1 MEKYQNLAQFQ
12 KEMHKFFEEYKKKLG
27 INPAWTI
34 TIQEKAIRG
43 TYGEVEWDFP
53 QRRFWVYINAK
64 KNRDSKELRD
74 SIIHE
79 LLHVFLMPYTQRAE
93 GLVKFMPAEKQKK
106 MTKALDRVEDNL
118 VKKLTTVILGL
129 DIKGEKGGKSLHRTR
144 G

>member
-12 KEMHKFFEEYKKKLG
+12 REMHRFFEEYKKKLG
-27 INPAWTI
+27 LNPAWTI
-34 TIQEKAIRG
+34 TVEEKQIRG
-43 TYGEVEWDFP
+43 TYGEVEWDYP
-53 QRRFWVYINAK
+53 KRRFWIYINAQ
-64 KNRDSKELRD
+64 KNRDSQELRD

-93 GLVKFMPAEKQKK
+93 ALASGLEDAKAKK
-106 MTKALDRVEDNL
+106 TAKTLDRVEDTL

-129 DIKGEKGGKSLHRTR
+129 DIKGERR